1 MTPLQKP
8 KSRLEAHAPECARCK
23 ALMKVRILIP
33 GRKVDD
39 VSLREV
45 RIRGFAFRAA
55 CVVSLTPILSTPP
68 GSAMNSRRFIDGAR
82 VLPTEG

>member
-1 MTPLQKP
+1 
-8 KSRLEAHAPECARCK
+8 
-23 ALMKVRILIP
+23 MKVRILIP

-39 VSLREV
+39 
-45 RIRGFAFRAA
+45 
-55 CVVSLTPILSTPP
+55 VVSLTPILSTPP